1 MENRKYVITI
11 ILLIVIILGLA
22 GFIALDKMVL
32 NKKEDDSIT
41 QIGDVDINLNV
52 FEHISDTLTTLNRAY
67 NDPQSNYFG
76 YLYSKKEINLNNY
89 DKSAALFAAI
99 YDDLAGTNTNQII
112 PAGIVKSKYEDL
124 FGKKLSYNPASVAAG
139 NTYNII
145 YDKPSDSYVYIYPI
159 TYNTYS
165 PEFVEKTIKTIYDGE
180 TIKIQRKVFYVEYV
194 VPASGQP
201 VTQAN
206 IYTSKDK
213 TQLIKTVDLKENVI
227 KVDEIIAKYSSKIPI
242 YTYTFKQKSAE
253 RYEFYSIEKTK

>member
-22 GFIALDKMVL
+22 GFIALDKVVL

-124 FGKKLSYNPASVAAG
+124 FGKKLSYNPASVA
-139 NTYNII
+139 
-145 YDKPSDSYVYIYPI
+145 
-159 TYNTYS
+159 
-165 PEFVEKTIKTIYDGE
+165 
-180 TIKIQRKVFYVEYV
+180 
-194 VPASGQP
+194 
-201 VTQAN
+201 
-206 IYTSKDK
+206 
-213 TQLIKTVDLKENVI
+213 
-227 KVDEIIAKYSSKIPI
+227 
-242 YTYTFKQKSAE
+242 
-253 RYEFYSIEKTK
+253 